1 MVDILLAASKSEN
14 VESRQDAIDT
24 AGLKA
29 KVVDV
34 EAFAIAN
41 AFELIRKR
49 DGVSRSEAVGFF
61 DIGYDLTTLL
71 VIKGGRVI
79 YTRDHPFG
87 GHQLLE
93 ETQRRYDMTAEQA
106 SFFERNEEAPDD
118 FEEEVLEPFQL
129 NIVHQI
135 SRALQFYASSSEYS
149 NIGTIYLSGGV
160 ASLKG
165 LAPMVQHELGMTT
178 RVADP
183 VTGMDIADNVAV
195 TAVKRNATNLM
206 IAIGLALRGFDLMAR
221 INLLPWREEQRRER
235 QRQFM
240 STLLMISILGVVLVF
255 LAGAVFDQKIKHQQY
270 RNELVNKEIRKLEG
284 RIKRIDELERTRA
297 RLISRKQVIERLQ
310 ASRAMTVE
318 LLDKLA
324 KSIPVGVTLTSMRQQ
339 GTVLVLAGTS
349 QSNARVSAYLKELD
363 KNDLFLNPQLDFVR
377 SAANPV
383 TATEPYQFSI
393 KVKLRPP
400 KASEEEE
407 GYDELEDQGG
417 SK

>member
-1 MVDILLAASKSEN
+1 MQSFLLKTAIRSLTKPLARKRNGGVLKLFGKKTGPVIGLDIGSTSVRLLQLSSHGSGYRIDHFAIEPLSEGVVVDKAVQDVEAISNAISKAVKASGTRAKSCAIAVSGSAVFTKTISLPANLAEADIESQVQIEANQYIPYPLDEVSLDFEVLGPSPRNADMLDILLAASKSEN

-183 VTGMDIADNVAV
+183 VTGMDIAQNVAV

-206 IAIGLALRGFDLMAR
+206 IAIGLALRGFD
-221 INLLPWREEQRRER
+221 
-235 QRQFM
+235 
-240 STLLMISILGVVLVF
+240 
-255 LAGAVFDQKIKHQQY
+255 
-270 RNELVNKEIRKLEG
+270 
-284 RIKRIDELERTRA
+284 
-297 RLISRKQVIERLQ
+297 
-310 ASRAMTVE
+310 
-318 LLDKLA
+318 
-324 KSIPVGVTLTSMRQQ
+324 
-339 GTVLVLAGTS
+339 
-349 QSNARVSAYLKELD
+349 
-363 KNDLFLNPQLDFVR
+363 
-377 SAANPV
+377 
-383 TATEPYQFSI
+383 
-393 KVKLRPP
+393 
-400 KASEEEE
+400 
-407 GYDELEDQGG
+407 
-417 SK
+417 